1 MKTLLLTLEYPSRA
15 SYYDDWRDAFMAA
28 RQFDVT
34 VRNIFER
41 AARAE
46 VARTIGQYDLIVV
59 LHACTA
65 DSLLYA
71 EPLAGV
77 LQSRKGRLV
86 TFVGN
91 ELNLPFAPLG
101 AKIAWLTR
109 VRPDIVATQ
118 LLQEAGAWLY
128 AEVGTRVISLPHA
141 LNPDAFQARTP
152 QRERPIDIGARSF
165 RYLAYLGDD
174 ERNRIY
180 DYFAANRFVPPIT
193 LDFSTE
199 QRFDR
204 AGWAAFLDR
213 CKATIATEAGS
224 WFLDRDDATV
234 LAIRD
239 YLAARSGGLV
249 IRADSRLHALA
260 HHLPYGLKTLARRL
274 LRHGPIRHE
283 ALAAEQA
290 DFADIHARFF
300 AGRARAPV
308 YAKCISSR
316 HLDAVGTKTLQI
328 MFPGRFNGILEADR
342 HYLALS
348 PDFANIDSVMARFR
362 DPTERIRVTEA
373 AHAHVMAGHT
383 YRHRMQDLA
392 AALQGLPS

>member
-1 MKTLLLTLEYPSRA
+1 LKTLLLTLEYPSRA
-15 SYYDDWRDAFMAA
+15 SYYDDWRDGFIAA
-28 RQFDVT
+28 PQFDVT
-34 VRNIFER
+34 VRNIFDR

-46 VARTIGQYDLIVV
+46 IERTIGDYELTVV

-71 EPLAGV
+71 EPLAAA
-77 LQSRKGRLV
+77 LQNRKGRLV
-86 TFVGN
+86 AFIGN

-101 AKIAWLTR
+101 AKIAWLKR
-109 VRPDIVATQ
+109 VRPDIIATQ

-141 LNPDAFQARTP
+141 LNPEAFQARIS
-152 QRERPIDIGARSF
+152 QKERPIDVGARSF

-180 DYFAANRFVPPIT
+180 DYFAANRFSPQLA

-204 AGWAAFLDR
+204 EGWAAFLDR
-213 CKATIATEAGS
+213 CKATVATEAGS
-224 WFLDRDDATV
+224 WFLERDDATV

-239 YLAARSGGLV
+239 HLARNGGRGFV
-249 IRADSRLHALA
+249 IRADSPLQDLA
-260 HHLPYGLKTLARRL
+260 RRLPYQIKALARRL
-274 LRHGPIRHE
+274 LRSGPIRHE
-283 ALAAEQA
+283 ALTAEAA
-290 DFADIHARFF
+290 DFAEIHARFF
-300 AGRARAPV
+300 AARARAPV

-316 HLDAVGTKTLQI
+316 HFDAIGTRTVQI
-328 MFPGRFNGILEADR
+328 MFPGRYNDILEADR
-342 HYLALS
+342 HYLALQ
-348 PDFANIDSVMARFR
+348 PDFSNIDAVMARFR
-362 DPTERIRVTEA
+362 DPAERARIAES

-383 YRHRMQDLA
+383 HAHRMAQLA
-392 AALQGLPS
+392 EALDKK

>member
-1 MKTLLLTLEYPSRA
+1 LKTLLLTLGYPSRA
-15 SYYDDWRDAFMAA
+15 SYYDDWRDAFIAA
-28 RQFDVT
+28 PQFDVT
-34 VRNIFER
+34 VRNIFDR
-41 AARAE
+41 AVRAE
-46 VARTIGQYDLIVV
+46 IERSIGDYELTVL

-71 EPLAGV
+71 EPLAGA
-77 LQSRKGRLV
+77 LQNRKGRLV
-86 TFVGN
+86 AFVGN

-101 AKIAWLTR
+101 AKVAWLKR

-128 AEVGTRVISLPHA
+128 AEVGARVISLPHA
-141 LNPDAFQARTP
+141 LNPQAFEARTP
-152 QRERPIDIGARSF
+152 QRDRPIDIGARSF

-180 DYFAANRFVPPIT
+180 DYFAANRFSPRLA

-224 WFLDRDDATV
+224 WFLERDDATV

-239 YLAARSGGLV
+239 HLAHHDGSGFV
-249 IRADSRLHALA
+249 IRADSPLQGLA
-260 HHLPYGLKTLARRL
+260 HRLPYQLKALARRL
-274 LRHGPIRHE
+274 LRRGPIRHE
-283 ALAAEQA
+283 ALTAERA
-290 DFADIHARFF
+290 DFAEIHARFF
-300 AGRARAPV
+300 ANRPRAPV

-316 HLDAVGTKTLQI
+316 HFDAVGTKTVQI
-328 MFPGRFNGILEADR
+328 MFPGRYNDILEADR
-342 HYLALS
+342 HYLALQ
-348 PDFANIDSVMARFR
+348 PDFANVDAVMARFR
-362 DPTERIRVTEA
+362 DPAERSGIVDA

-383 YRHRMQDLA
+383 YAHRMAQLGE
-392 AALQGLPS
+392 ALNKI

>member
-15 SYYDDWRDAFMAA
+15 SYYDDWRDAFIAA
-28 RQFDVT
+28 PQFDVT

-46 VARTIGQYDLIVV
+46 IERTIGDYELTVV

-71 EPLAGV
+71 DPLVSA
-77 LQSRKGRLV
+77 LQNRKGRLV
-86 TFVGN
+86 AFIGN

-101 AKIAWLTR
+101 AKIDWLKR

-118 LLQEAGAWLY
+118 LLEEAGAWLY
-128 AEVGTRVISLPHA
+128 ADVGARVISLPHA
-141 LNPDAFQARTP
+141 LNPEAFHSRTP
-152 QRERPIDIGARSF
+152 QRDRPIDIGARSF

-180 DYFAANRFVPPIT
+180 DYFAANRFSPKLA
-193 LDFSTE
+193 LDLSTE

-224 WFLDRDDATV
+224 WFLERDDATV

-239 YLAARSGGLV
+239 HLARSNGGGFV
-249 IRADSRLHALA
+249 IRADSPLQGVAHRLPYRIKALA
-260 HHLPYGLKTLARRL
+260 RQL
-274 LRHGPIRHE
+274 LRRGPIRHE
-283 ALAAEQA
+283 ALTAEQA
-290 DFADIHARFF
+290 DFAEIHARFF
-300 AGRARAPV
+300 AGRPRSPV

-316 HLDAVGTKTLQI
+316 HFDAIGTKTVQI
-328 MFPGRFNGILEADR
+328 MFPGRYNDILETDR
-342 HYLALS
+342 HYLALQ
-348 PDFANIDSVMARFR
+348 PDFANIDAVMARFR
-362 DPTERIRVTEA
+362 DPADRSRIAEA

-383 YRHRMQDLA
+383 YKHRMAQLA
-392 AALQGLPS
+392 EALNKI

>member
-15 SYYDDWRDAFMAA
+15 SYYDDWRDAFIAA
-28 RQFDVT
+28 PQFDVT

-41 AARAE
+41 AVRAE
-46 VARTIGQYDLIVV
+46 IERTIGDYELVVV

-71 EPLAGV
+71 EPLASA
-77 LQSRKGRLV
+77 LQNRKGRLV
-86 TFVGN
+86 AFIGN

-101 AKIAWLTR
+101 AKIAWLKR
-109 VRPDIVATQ
+109 IQPDVIATQ
-118 LLQEAGAWLY
+118 LLEEAGAWLY

-141 LNPDAFQARTP
+141 LNPEAFQARTS
-152 QRERPIDIGARSF
+152 QNDRPIDIGARSF

-180 DYFAANRFVPPIT
+180 DYFAANRFSPPLA

-204 AGWAAFLDR
+204 AGWAAFLDH
-213 CKATIATEAGS
+213 CKATVATEAGS
-224 WFLDRDDATV
+224 WFLERDDATV

-239 YLAARSGGLV
+239 HLQRNGGRGFV
-249 IRADSRLHALA
+249 IRADSPLQDLA
-260 HHLPYGLKTLARRL
+260 RRLPYQIKALARRL
-274 LRHGPIRHE
+274 LRRGPIRHE
-283 ALAAEQA
+283 ALTAEEA

-300 AGRARAPV
+300 AGRARPPV

-316 HLDAVGTKTLQI
+316 HFDAIGTQTVQI

-342 HYLALS
+342 HYLALQ
-348 PDFANIDSVMARFR
+348 PDFANVGAVMARFR
-362 DPTERIRVTEA
+362 DPAERARIAGA

-383 YRHRMQDLA
+383 YAHRMAQLA
-392 AALQGLPS
+392 EVLDKK